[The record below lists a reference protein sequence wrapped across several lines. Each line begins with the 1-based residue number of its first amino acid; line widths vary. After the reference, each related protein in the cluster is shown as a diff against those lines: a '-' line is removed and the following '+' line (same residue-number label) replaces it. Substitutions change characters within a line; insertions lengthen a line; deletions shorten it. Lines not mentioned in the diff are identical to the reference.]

1 MIDVIYLTGG
11 KGKRAELG
19 YPKQFARLKGKPLFI
34 YGLETLRQINKIG
47 RIIIPSDVTN
57 SNVIR
62 FLNEYNIENRYICEA
77 GKTRQ
82 ESVYNGL
89 EHVKTKDVL
98 ICEAVR
104 PFMSINLIRKV
115 ILADGDCVTPID
127 LSSASVIDI
136 LGNSYD
142 RNDFGC
148 VQMPQKYDTKKLF
161 NAHAFCRGIS
171 STDDMDLIYK
181 YHKIY
186 KEFPYYEEDHFKRKI
201 IFHGER
207 ENIKI
212 TYPIDLKIAEA
223 ILSYKEGNKIE

>member
-11 KGKRAELG
+11 TGKRAKLG
-19 YPKQFARLKGKPLFI
+19 YPKQFARLKGKPIFI
-34 YGLETLRQINKIG
+34 YGLETLRQIDKIG
-47 RIIIPSDVTN
+47 RIIIPSDITN

-62 FLNEYNIENRYICEA
+62 FLNEYNIENRYICKA

-89 EHVKTKDVL
+89 EYVKTKNVL

-104 PFMSINLIRKV
+104 PFMSKDLIQRV
-115 ILADGDCVTPID
+115 IKADGDCVVPID

-148 VQMPQKYDTKKLF
+148 VQMPQKYDNQKLYKI
-161 NAHAFCRGIS
+161 HTGMIS
-171 STDDMDLIYK
+171 QNSTDDMDLIYK
-181 YHKIY
+181 FEKISG
-186 KEFPYYEEDHFKRKI
+186 EVHFKRKI

-223 ILSYKEGNKIE
+223 ILNYKEGNKIE

>member
-1 MIDVIYLTGG
+1 MIDVIYLAGG
-11 KGKRAELG
+11 TGKRAKLG
-19 YPKQFARLKGKPLFI
+19 YPKQFSRLKGKPLFI
-34 YGLETLRQINKIG
+34 YGLETLRQIEEIEK
-47 RIIIPSDVTN
+47 IIIPSDLDN

-77 GKTRQ
+77 GETRQ
-82 ESVYNGL
+82 QSVYNGL
-89 EHVKTKDVL
+89 EHVKTKNLL

-104 PFMSINLIRKV
+104 PFMSINLIKKV
-115 ILADGDCVTPID
+115 IEADGDCVIPID
-127 LSSASVIDI
+127 LSSATVIDI

-142 RNDFGC
+142 RNDFGT
-148 VQMPQKYDTKKLF
+148 VQMPQKFDKNKLF
-161 NAHAFCRGIS
+161 KVHSFMKNKT

-181 YHKIY
+181 YNRLY
-186 KEFPYYEEDHFKRKI
+186 DEVLFNRRM

-223 ILSYKEGNKIE
+223 ILDYKEGNKIE

>member
-19 YPKQFARLKGKPLFI
+19 YPKQFARLKGKPIFI
-34 YGLETLRQINKIG
+34 YGLETLRKIKDIG
-47 RIIIPSDVTN
+47 KIIIPSDLDN

-77 GKTRQ
+77 GETRQ
-82 ESVYNGL
+82 QSVFNGL
-89 EHVKTKDVL
+89 KHVKTKNVL

-104 PFMSINLIRKV
+104 PFMSINLIKKV
-115 ILADGDCVTPID
+115 IEADGDCVVPID

-148 VQMPQKYDTKKLF
+148 VQMPQKYDNQKLYKV
-161 NAHAFCRGIS
+161 HTGMIS
-171 STDDMDLIYK
+171 QNSTDDMDLIYK
-181 YHKIY
+181 FQEISG
-186 KEFPYYEEDHFKRKI
+186 EVPFKRKI

-223 ILSYKEGNKIE
+223 ILNYKEGNKIE

>member
-19 YPKQFARLKGKPLFI
+19 YPKQFARLKGKPIFI
-34 YGLETLRQINKIG
+34 YGLETLRKIDEIG
-47 RIIIPSDVTN
+47 KIIIPSDINN

-62 FLNEYNIENRYICEA
+62 FLTEYNIENRYICKA

-89 EHVKTKDVL
+89 EHVKTKNVL

-104 PFMSINLIRKV
+104 PFMSKDLIQRV
-115 ILADGDCVTPID
+115 IKADGDCVVPID

-148 VQMPQKYDTKKLF
+148 VQMPQKYDSEKLYKIHSCMTF
-161 NAHAFCRGIS
+161 QN

-181 YHKIY
+181 YNRLY
-186 KEFPYYEEDHFKRKI
+186 DEVLFNRKM

-223 ILSYKEGNKIE
+223 ILNYKEGNKIE

>member
-19 YPKQFARLKGKPLFI
+19 YPKQFARLKGKPIFI
-34 YGLETLRQINKIG
+34 YGLETLRKIEDIG
-47 RIIIPSDVTN
+47 TIIIPSDLDN

-77 GKTRQ
+77 GETRQ
-82 ESVYNGL
+82 QSVFNGL
-89 EHVKTKDVL
+89 KHVKTKNVL

-104 PFMSINLIRKV
+104 PFMSINLIKKV
-115 ILADGDCVTPID
+115 IEADGDCVVPID

-136 LGNSYD
+136 LGHSYD
-142 RNDFGC
+142 RNSFGT
-148 VQMPQKYDTKKLF
+148 VQMPQKYNSENLYEVHVCMY
-161 NAHAFCRGIS
+161 NES

-181 YHKIY
+181 HSRLYDKV
-186 KEFPYYEEDHFKRKI
+186 PLNRPFKRKI

-223 ILSYKEGNKIE
+223 ILDYKEGNKIE

>member
-1 MIDVIYLTGG
+1 MIDVIYLAGG
-11 KGKRAELG
+11 IGKRAELG
-19 YPKQFARLKGKPLFI
+19 YPKQFARLKGKPVFI
-34 YGLETLRQINKIG
+34 YGLETLRHIDEIG
-47 RIIIPSDVTN
+47 KIIIANNDKT
-57 SNVIR
+57 IDKAIE
-62 FLNEYNIENRYICEA
+62 LLTEYNINNWCICEA

-89 EHVKTKDVL
+89 INVKTKNVL

-104 PFMSINLIRKV
+104 PFMSKDLIQRV
-115 ILADGDCVTPID
+115 IIADGDCVVPID
-127 LSSASVIDI
+127 ISTATVIDI

-148 VQMPQKYDTKKLF
+148 VQMPQKYATDKLLEVHSFMKTKT
-161 NAHAFCRGIS
+161 

-181 YHKIY
+181 YSKIHD
-186 KEFPYYEEDHFKRKI
+186 KFPFNRKI

-223 ILSYKEGNKIE
+223 ILNYKEGNKIE

>member
-1 MIDVIYLTGG
+1 MIDVVYLNGG
-11 KGKRAELG
+11 LGVRAEFG
-19 YPKQFARLKGKPLFI
+19 YPKQFARLKGKPIFI
-34 YGLETLRQINKIG
+34 YGLETLRQIEEIG
-47 RIIIPSDVTN
+47 KIIIPSN
-57 SNVIR
+57 FN
-62 FLNEYNIENRYICEA
+62 NENDQTIKLLSEYGIDNWHTCKA

-89 EHVKTKDVL
+89 EHVKTKNVL

-104 PFMSINLIRKV
+104 PFMSINLIKKV
-115 ILADGDCVTPID
+115 IEADGDCVAPID

-136 LGNSYD
+136 LGNSYY

-148 VQMPQKYDTKKLF
+148 VQMPQKYDNQKLYKV
-161 NAHAFCRGIS
+161 HTGMIS
-171 STDDMDLIYK
+171 QMDLIYK
-181 YHKIY
+181 FQKISG
-186 KEFPYYEEDHFKRKI
+186 EVTFKRKI

-223 ILSYKEGNKIE
+223 ILSYKEGSKIE

>member
-19 YPKQFARLKGKPLFI
+19 YPKQFARLKGKPIFI
-34 YGLETLRQINKIG
+34 YGLETLRKIEDIG
-47 RIIIPSDVTN
+47 TIIIPSDLDN

-77 GKTRQ
+77 GETRQ
-82 ESVYNGL
+82 QSVYNGL
-89 EHVKTKDVL
+89 EHVKTKNLL

-104 PFMSINLIRKV
+104 PFMSINLIKKV
-115 ILADGDCVTPID
+115 IEADGDCVVPID

-148 VQMPQKYDTKKLF
+148 VQMPQKYDNQKLYKVHT
-161 NAHAFCRGIS
+161 NMIS
-171 STDDMDLIYK
+171 QNSTDDMDLIYK
-181 YHKIY
+181 FQEISG
-186 KEFPYYEEDHFKRKI
+186 EIPFKRKI

-223 ILSYKEGNKIE
+223 ILNYKEGNKIE

>member
-19 YPKQFARLKGKPLFI
+19 YPKQFARLKGKPIFI
-34 YGLETLRQINKIG
+34 YGLETLRKIEDIG
-47 RIIIPSDVTN
+47 TIIIPSDLDN

-62 FLNEYNIENRYICEA
+62 FLTEYNIENRYICKA

-89 EHVKTKDVL
+89 EHVKTKNVL

-104 PFMSINLIRKV
+104 PFMSINLIKKV
-115 ILADGDCVTPID
+115 IEADGDCVVPID

-148 VQMPQKYDTKKLF
+148 VQMPQKYDNQKLYKI
-161 NAHAFCRGIS
+161 HTGMIS
-171 STDDMDLIYK
+171 QNSTDDMDLIYK
-181 YHKIY
+181 FEKISG
-186 KEFPYYEEDHFKRKI
+186 EGPFKRKI

-223 ILSYKEGNKIE
+223 ILNYKEGNKIE

>member
-34 YGLETLRQINKIG
+34 YGLETLRQIKEIEK
-47 RIIIPSDVTN
+47 IIIPSN
-57 SNVIR
+57 FN
-62 FLNEYNIENRYICEA
+62 NENDQTLKLLSEYGINNWHICKA

-89 EHVKTKDVL
+89 EHVKTKNVL

-104 PFMSINLIRKV
+104 PFMSINLIKKV
-115 ILADGDCVTPID
+115 IEADGDCVIPID

-148 VQMPQKYDTKKLF
+148 VQMPQKYDNQKLYKV
-161 NAHAFCRGIS
+161 HTGMIS
-171 STDDMDLIYK
+171 QNSTDDMDLIYK
-181 YHKIY
+181 FQEISG
-186 KEFPYYEEDHFKRKI
+186 EVPFKRKI

-223 ILSYKEGNKIE
+223 ILSYKEGSKIE